1 MEEAGDH
8 HIMEL
13 LKQLKTEIQQDDLRK
28 AIVDA
33 FLLYLQQSHMR
44 QFVPALR
51 AALAL

>member
-1 MEEAGDH
+1 MS
-8 HIMEL
+8 
-13 LKQLKTEIQQDDLRK
+13 RK
-28 AIVDA
+28 EQIIEA